1 MNTYLLL
8 STLNLALGGLVFLLG
23 LVILREN
30 PGHRV
35 NRVVAVMM
43 FFGGLGAILAGIAFL
58 ASRPGAA
65 NGREASDLLNNVS
78 YLWEFFFPSLFL
90 FACLFPE
97 ERAFMRRFVLFP
109 GRWWTPGFGTLV
121 YAPHTFHFILVLA
134 LSLWKPSLEAP
145 AGGTLHLL
153 AAVLSVGRVFLNLF
167 LLVHR
172 ALFSFVNLAFGIA
185 TMALLIDSTRKAT
198 VPRISQQLRVV
209 TWGLGACLAFYSAA
223 TLIPT
228 LFNLRLAESVRATL
242 IIAAL
247 TTGPGS
253 IAYSIVRYRF
263 LDAQLL
269 ARRGILYALF
279 SGALVGFYLLVVS
292 RLGHVAAQ
300 ATRLDQRVLDPVLL
314 IIAVALFQP
323 AIARLEELLDRMFL
337 KDPNDYRN
345 VLRQL
350 GRDLQTTIDLD
361 LLLSRTIQTIS
372 GALLPRRAL
381 IVALAGEGAIA
392 RTGDGEPVPAA
403 MLTRLAEVLP
413 RIPAAAAYLR
423 LHDRVDGLSNQDR
436 EFLTGTVGAAL
447 LVPLRWRGDLV
458 GALLLGDKLTGTPYT
473 SEDVALFSS
482 LAGQVS
488 VSLQN
493 ALLLRERVGV
503 ARLEEELNLARR
515 IQRKSLISE
524 FPEMPGC
531 EVHALSIPSKQVGG
545 DFYDVV
551 PIGNG
556 SYLIAIAD
564 VSGKGVPAALLSS
577 MLQASLRTQAE
588 SVGSLPDILRNINAL
603 MYRSTEIQQ
612 FATFFL
618 GRVDCSPSR
627 LAFSNAGHNWPIL
640 MRANGEKL
648 FLERGG
654 TLLGIM
660 EGVRFEEGHAPLHP
674 GDRVVLYTDGISE
687 ATNAAGEQFGE
698 ERLVNFV
705 QSLPRDMSARRVAE
719 QILESLREF
728 LGPVEPQDDM
738 TLLVLRA
745 LEPVTAE
752 VRATSPHHAVTVI

>member
-1 MNTYLLL
+1 
-8 STLNLALGGLVFLLG
+8 
-23 LVILREN
+23 
-30 PGHRV
+30 
-35 NRVVAVMM
+35 
-43 FFGGLGAILAGIAFL
+43 
-58 ASRPGAA
+58 
-65 NGREASDLLNNVS
+65 
-78 YLWEFFFPSLFL
+78 
-90 FACLFPE
+90 
-97 ERAFMRRFVLFP
+97 
-109 GRWWTPGFGTLV
+109 
-121 YAPHTFHFILVLA
+121 
-134 LSLWKPSLEAP
+134 
-145 AGGTLHLL
+145 
-153 AAVLSVGRVFLNLF
+153 
-167 LLVHR
+167 
-172 ALFSFVNLAFGIA
+172 
-185 TMALLIDSTRKAT
+185 
-198 VPRISQQLRVV
+198 
-209 TWGLGACLAFYSAA
+209 
-223 TLIPT
+223 
-228 LFNLRLAESVRATL
+228 
-242 IIAAL
+242 
-247 TTGPGS
+247 
-253 IAYSIVRYRF
+253 
-263 LDAQLL
+263 
-269 ARRGILYALF
+269 
-279 SGALVGFYLLVVS
+279 
-292 RLGHVAAQ
+292 
-300 ATRLDQRVLDPVLL
+300 
-314 IIAVALFQP
+314 
-323 AIARLEELLDRMFL
+323 
-337 KDPNDYRN
+337 

-551 PIGNG
+551 PVGNG

-588 SVGSLPDILRNINAL
+588 SVGALPDILRNINAL

-618 GRVDCSPSR
+618 GRVDCGPSR

-640 MRANGEKL
+640 MRANGEKM

-660 EGVRFEEGHAPLHP
+660 EGVRFEEGHAALNP

-687 ATNAAGEQFGE
+687 ATNAEGEQFGE

-719 QILESLREF
+719 QILEALREF

-745 LEPVTAE
+745 LEPVAAE
-752 VRATSPHHAVTVI
+752 RRATSPHHAVTVI

>member
-1 MNTYLLL
+1 
-8 STLNLALGGLVFLLG
+8 LA
-23 LVILREN
+23 
-30 PGHRV
+30 
-35 NRVVAVMM
+35 
-43 FFGGLGAILAGIAFL
+43 
-58 ASRPGAA
+58 
-65 NGREASDLLNNVS
+65 
-78 YLWEFFFPSLFL
+78 
-90 FACLFPE
+90 
-97 ERAFMRRFVLFP
+97 
-109 GRWWTPGFGTLV
+109 
-121 YAPHTFHFILVLA
+121 
-134 LSLWKPSLEAP
+134 LWKPNLEGP
-145 AGGTLHLL
+145 STGTLHIF
-153 AAVLSVGRVFLNLF
+153 AAVMGVGRVFLNLF

-172 ALFSFVNLAFGIA
+172 ALFSFVNLSFGIA
-185 TMALLIDSTRKAT
+185 TMALLIDSTRRAV
-198 VPRISQQLRVV
+198 VPRIREQLRVITV
-209 TWGLGACLAFYSAA
+209 GIGFCLACYTVA
-223 TLIPT
+223 TLLPT
-228 LFNLRLAESVRATL
+228 LLNFHLADSVRAAL

-263 LDAQLL
+263 LDAPLL

-292 RLGHVAAQ
+292 RLGHLAAQ
-300 ATRLDQRVLDPVLL
+300 ATRIDQRVLDPVLL
-314 IIAVALFQP
+314 ILAVALFQP
-323 AIARLEELLDRMFL
+323 AIARLEELLDRMML

-361 LLLSRTIQTIS
+361 LLLSRTIQTLS

-381 IVALAGEGAIA
+381 IVALSRDGAIA
-392 RTGDGEPVPAA
+392 RTGDGEPLPGAD
-403 MLTRLAEVLP
+403 LERLAEVLP
-413 RIPAAAAYLR
+413 RVPSAAAYVR
-423 LHDRVDGLSNQDR
+423 LDDQVDGLAAGDLA
-436 EFLTGTVGAAL
+436 FLTGTLGAAL

-473 SEDVALFSS
+473 SEDVALLGS
-482 LAGQVS
+482 LASQVS

-493 ALLLRERVGV
+493 SLLLRERVGV

-531 EVHALSIPSKQVGG
+531 EVHALSIPSKHVGG

-551 PIGNG
+551 PIGND
-556 SYLIAIAD
+556 SFLIAIAD

-588 SVGSLPDILRNINAL
+588 SVPALSDILRNINAL
-603 MYRSTEIQQ
+603 LYRSTEIQQ

-618 GRVDCSPSR
+618 ARVECAPSR

-640 MRANGEKL
+640 MRANGENM

-654 TLLGIM
+654 TILGIM
-660 EGVRFEEGHAPLHP
+660 EGVRFEEGHTALAP

-687 ATNAAGEQFGE
+687 ATNADNEQFGE
-698 ERLVNFV
+698 ERLLSLL
-705 QSLPRDMSARRVAE
+705 QSLPRQMPARRVAE
-719 QILESLREF
+719 CILEALREF

-752 VRATSPHHAVTVI
+752 PRVSTPHHAVTVR

>member
-1 MNTYLLL
+1 MNTSLLL

-30 PGHRV
+30 AGQRL
-35 NRVVAVMM
+35 NRVVAMM
-43 FFGGLGAILAGIAFL
+43 LFFGGLGAILAGVAFL
-58 ASRPGAA
+58 AARPGTA
-65 NGREASDLLNNVS
+65 GSHEASEVLTNFS
-78 YLWEFFFPSLFL
+78 YLWEFFFPTLFL
-90 FACLFPE
+90 FACLFPS
-97 ERAFMRRFVLFP
+97 ERTFTRRFVLFP

-121 YAPHTFHFILVLA
+121 FAPHTFHFILAVV
-134 LSLWKPSLEAP
+134 LSLWKPDLEVSK
-145 AGGTLHLL
+145 GGTLHLF
-153 AAVLSVGRVFLNLF
+153 AAVLGIGRVVLSLF

-172 ALFSFVNLAFGIA
+172 GLFSFVNLSFGIA
-185 TMALLIDSTRKAT
+185 TMALLINSTRRAV
-198 VPRISQQLRVV
+198 VPRIQQQLRVITV
-209 TWGLGACLAFYSAA
+209 GIGFCLACYTVA
-223 TLIPT
+223 TLLPT
-228 LFNLRLAESVRATL
+228 LLNWHLEDSVRAAL
-242 IIAAL
+242 IILAL

-269 ARRGILYALF
+269 ARRGIIYALF

-292 RLGHVAAQ
+292 RLGHLAAQ
-300 ATRLDQRVLDPVLL
+300 ATRIDQRVLDPVLL
-314 IIAVALFQP
+314 ILAVALFQP
-323 AIARLEELLDRMFL
+323 AIARLEELLDRVML

-361 LLLSRTIQTIS
+361 ELLSRTIQTIS

-381 IVALAGEGAIA
+381 IVALSQGGAIA
-392 RTGDGEPVPAA
+392 RTGDGEPVPAGV
-403 MLTRLAEVLP
+403 LERLAEVL
-413 RIPAAAAYLR
+413 RRVPAAAAHVR
-423 LHDRVDGLSNQDR
+423 LDDRVDGLAPDDLA
-436 EFLTGTVGAAL
+436 FLTGTVGAAL

-473 SEDVALFSS
+473 SEDVALLGS

-531 EVHALSIPSKQVGG
+531 EVHALSIPSKHVGG

-551 PIGNG
+551 PVGNG

-588 SVGSLPDILRNINAL
+588 SVGSLSDILKNINAL
-603 MYRSTEIQQ
+603 LYRSTEIQQ

-618 GRVDCSPSR
+618 GRVECRHAR

-660 EGVRFEEGHAPLHP
+660 ERTRFEEGHAALTP

-687 ATNAAGEQFGE
+687 ATNADGEQFGE
-698 ERLVNFV
+698 ERLVNLV
-705 QSLPRDMSARRVAE
+705 QSLPLDLSARRVAE
-719 QILESLREF
+719 RILESLHDF
-728 LGPVEPQDDM
+728 LGPIEPQDDM

-745 LEPVTAE
+745 LEPVVAE
-752 VRATSPHHAVTVI
+752 LQPTPPHHTVTAG